1 MTSGRALGLALAGP
15 HAIRDWRQLIGP
27 TKAYR
32 TAWEQPECLRAQL
45 GLGDTRNGFHGSG
58 TCFHA
63 HNRLDRFCTEGAW
76 ARIPR
81 MGRRRMAPV
90 LYIEKKKTCLRRL
103 PTRS

>member
-1 MTSGRALGLALAGP
+1 MTSGRAIGLALVCP

-58 TCFHA
+58 TRFHT

-90 LYIEKKKTCLRRL
+90 LYIEKKKT
-103 PTRS
+103 